1 MLQQLLSSSAQPFR
15 ATPDARFYFDHSGIE
30 NARQTVL
37 RAIVRAE
44 GPVVVLGGSGF
55 GKSLLA
61 DLVAEQLRERLD
73 VVMLQSARL
82 CSRRALLQNILFELK
97 LPYRD
102 MAEGELRLSILDRLE
117 PSTETAPEGV
127 LIVVDEAHTLH
138 WKLIDE
144 LRLISNFTRNHQPRV
159 KLLLLGNMRLEDT
172 LTTPQLESFNQR
184 LAARCYL
191 QPMNRS
197 ETVAYVQH
205 QVKLCGL
212 DPNAVVTQD
221 ALQAVYSASE
231 GIPRLVNQLMNHS
244 IWLACNSAQ
253 SPISASLVSEA
264 WRDLQQLP
272 TPWSTGK
279 TDADSTPSSIE
290 FGELSDDHEEVAED
304 SRELLQESDAWN
316 PVVNFEQ
323 QPLSP
328 DFQFA
333 IVASDTTTD
342 WTSDDSIHAMNQTE
356 SEVELAVERFEKAED
371 TSRNANVAEYQ
382 LDEPEA
388 NFFAAFHSDPSS
400 QFLNALDEG
409 AEDDSW
415 RIKVGPSPKEAPSVQ
430 SVTSDPA
437 TLPLNLLGSPDFN
450 WFNSIKA
457 EVPVVVPQ
465 SARPT
470 DDDRLVGL
478 IAEQQQYDSM
488 GVWENDPPLK
498 TLELSQQDEM
508 PMTSN
513 AAYKAPMPMTNSVFG
528 NDFEEEVI
536 VGQSPTRL
544 VASVTQFVNSKQS
557 DFAPG
562 DVLQQATKSSG
573 SFPTAFDPESSTQ
586 TGSAPSEAKTTTPP
600 ASTDYLV
607 RMQQFADALSHVARV
622 EAPAMDSDRPM
633 ASSTPNAQMSDSL
646 NASLWSIDVGT
657 VASTARPVE
666 DAIEDIVSQLNFS
679 AFSVEPFSVEQIPL
693 EPLGRAVPEDSI
705 RRGSN
710 DQVYMMHRP
719 TQAQNDLT
727 VQDFDDDRDLL
738 IVEEDIPVSSRML
751 DNSISEH
758 PAQKTAS
765 YSQLFAKLR
774 K

>member
-37 RAIVRAE
+37 RAVVRAE

-127 LIVVDEAHTLH
+127 LIIVDEAHTLH

-244 IWLACNSAQ
+244 IWMACNSAQ
-253 SPISASLVSEA
+253 SPISASLVSDA

-290 FGELSDDHEEVAED
+290 FGELSDDNDDVAED
-304 SRELLQESDAWN
+304 SRELVQTSDTWN
-316 PVVNFEQ
+316 PVVTIEQ
-323 QPLSP
+323 QPSEP

-333 IVASDTTTD
+333 IVASDNTTD
-342 WTSDDSIHAMNQTE
+342 WTSDDSIHAMNQTA
-356 SEVELAVERFEKAED
+356 SEVERAVERFEKAED
-371 TSRNANVAEYQ
+371 TSRNSSVAEYQ

-415 RIKVGPSPKEAPSVQ
+415 RIKVGPSPKEEPSVQ
-430 SVTSDPA
+430 SVTADPA

-457 EVPVVVPQ
+457 DVPVVVPQ

-498 TLELSQQDEM
+498 TLEMSQHDEM
-508 PMTSN
+508 PTTSN
-513 AAYKAPMPMTNSVFG
+513 TVHKATMPMTNSVFG

-536 VGQSPTRL
+536 VGQNPTRL
-544 VASVTQFVNSKQS
+544 VAAVTQFVDSKQS

-562 DVLQQATKSSG
+562 DALQQAVKPIATV
-573 SFPTAFDPESSTQ
+573 P
-586 TGSAPSEAKTTTPP
+586 TGSVPSDVKATVP
-600 ASTDYLV
+600 ASADYLV

-622 EAPAMDSDRPM
+622 EAPSTETDRPI
-633 ASSTPNAQMSDSL
+633 ASSVPNAQSSDSL

-693 EPLGRAVPEDSI
+693 ESLNRSVPEDSI

-738 IVEEDIPVSSRML
+738 IVEEDIPISSRML